1 MSIVN
6 KFNVNKQQVTLDA
19 DIIENMSANDVS
31 YNASTQYDE
40 NTVGDKL
47 SKLNQQVIYDVTENN
62 DGATF
67 DSLSELLSSENLS
80 TLIPSTVKCGGMSIR
95 FVNSSDNKYVQ
106 YRYMGTET
114 TGNPNPF
121 INAANW
127 QGVDDK
133 PTAESENVL
142 YVDMAGKRSV
152 NLINSNTTWID
163 GYYINTIS
171 GDFVEYSGLST
182 TEKISVIGRTKMF
195 FFSYTDILIDVGMS
209 IAIYDSSNVVL
220 YDSSSA
226 PYFSSLQHIEGYIY
240 SVDLPEN
247 AAYVRI
253 NVKTNEKSKAFVYF
267 VYNSN
272 SKISL
277 PWLQLLDSQIPE
289 ILPNKIFSDNYI
301 FSSENYIVQNYTE
314 GGYIR
319 NDGVGRTMAIVSSDS
334 IQSAIIP
341 CQEGD
346 VLVVKNGQFI
356 LPSDTTYSKFYYAFG
371 SVNEPTKSVVSNN
384 DIQNYI
390 SVYNNL
396 EKTFIVNVPSGCG
409 YFYLTMADLYRA
421 DDNVKFCVIKKK
433 LNWLRVEQDN
443 MSKEVV
449 TAIANVVVSSPTF
462 SSSVANISESAEQTR
477 DAEYHLWDSIC
488 KKIEFNGK
496 VIKFFGDSI
505 TAGTCSPKLGNAGND
520 SWPNTFSK
528 LVGATANVN
537 AIGGSCIT
545 DSAEGDQ
552 YNIGTRVKQYVKSTD
567 EIIIIAGGTND
578 FNTGK
583 AVGAFG
589 DKIGRASCRER
600 V

>member
-1 MSIVN
+1 
-6 KFNVNKQQVTLDA
+6 
-19 DIIENMSANDVS
+19 
-31 YNASTQYDE
+31 
-40 NTVGDKL
+40 
-47 SKLNQQVIYDVTENN
+47 
-62 DGATF
+62 
-67 DSLSELLSSENLS
+67 
-80 TLIPSTVKCGGMSIR
+80 
-95 FVNSSDNKYVQ
+95 
-106 YRYMGTET
+106 
-114 TGNPNPF
+114 
-121 INAANW
+121 
-127 QGVDDK
+127 
-133 PTAESENVL
+133 
-142 YVDMAGKRSV
+142 
-152 NLINSNTTWID
+152 
-163 GYYINTIS
+163 
-171 GDFVEYSGLST
+171 
-182 TEKISVIGRTKMF
+182 
-195 FFSYTDILIDVGMS
+195 MS

-220 YDSSSA
+220 YDSNSV

-267 VYNSN
+267 IYNSN

-314 GGYIR
+314 GGYIS
-319 NDGVGRTMAIVSSDS
+319 NNGVGQTITITSSDS
-334 IQSAIIP
+334 IHSAIIP

-384 DIQNYI
+384 DIQNYV

-409 YFYLTMADLYRA
+409 YFYLTMGDLYRA

-449 TAIANVVVSSPTF
+449 AAIANVVVSSQTF

-505 TAGTCSPKLGNAGND
+505 TAGTCSPNLGEAGND
-520 SWPNTFSK
+520 SWPKTFSR
-528 LVGATANVN
+528 LVGATANVY
-537 AIGGSCIT
+537 AVGGSCIT

-552 YNIGTRVKQYVKSTD
+552 YNIGTRVKQYVKSND

-583 AVGAFG
+583 AVGVFG
-589 DKIGRASCRER
+589 DTQRTTFYGSLNDICSYIQTIAPDAVVIFITPIPYTKPESSFPSHIASLNTYRSAIYDVATKYGYNVVDGNSIGMPRMQGGWNNIMCDDSDGCHPTVEGHKLMARNIAGKLL
-600 V
+600 